1 MNLADATFNE
11 RDELSALFEKKPV
24 MQSSRKRL
32 FNNPTTTESDD
43 RGAAAS
49 SYESYR
55 SQLKNEGS
63 QKFLHQ
69 GSTKSI

>member
-32 FNNPTTTESDD
+32 FNNPTTTDSDD
-43 RGAAAS
+43 RGAAS

-63 QKFLHQ
+63 QKLLHQ